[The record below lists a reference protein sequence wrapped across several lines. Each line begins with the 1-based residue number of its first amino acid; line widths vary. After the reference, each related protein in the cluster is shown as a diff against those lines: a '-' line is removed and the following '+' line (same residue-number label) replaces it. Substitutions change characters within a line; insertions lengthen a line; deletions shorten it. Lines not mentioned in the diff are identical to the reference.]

1 MQYTKN
7 VRFIKSFK
15 GKNFHVALNEPVF
28 AMALANDILGQ
39 EILILHIKEQICL
52 NALQLCVDADD
63 PGINIK

>member
-28 AMALANDILGQ
+28 MTALANGILGKD
-39 EILILHIKEQICL
+39 ILILHIREQICL
-52 NALQLCVDADD
+52 NAL
-63 PGINIK
+63 

>member
-39 EILILHIKEQICL
+39 ELLILHIKEQICL
-52 NALQLCVDADD
+52 NAL
-63 PGINIK
+63 